1 MQGIK
6 KFSAISTLTMGSA
19 ATRQTVVCRLA
30 WYIYGSVF
38 VLGESFSTIIHSPVF
53 TSSVK

>member
-6 KFSAISTLTMGSA
+6 KFSTISTLTMGSA
-19 ATRQTVVCRLA
+19 ATRQTVVCRVA